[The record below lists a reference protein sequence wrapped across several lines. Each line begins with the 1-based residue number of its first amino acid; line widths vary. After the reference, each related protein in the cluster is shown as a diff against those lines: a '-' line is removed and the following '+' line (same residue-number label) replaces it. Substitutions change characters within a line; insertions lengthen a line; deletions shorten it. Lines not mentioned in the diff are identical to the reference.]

1 MKDKLLILT
10 LGFGVWICGC
20 DTQTT
25 PEGQENGPCRLS
37 TEPCDGDLVCSNGRC
52 AISTRVN
59 QPNVNV
65 ALELSSREAI
75 ADGQSTIEIQLFIT
89 EEDGQTPFEGDV
101 LVYTSPSGI
110 GSLSNGL
117 LTLDEGFGSI
127 TWDTCDRRTAILC
140 PEVIRIQLAH
150 RDQPMTPFFE
160 SETIRLTAEL
170 VTTPTRIS
178 IEDCAYSIGYTL
190 AVRSPANSPEMLST
204 SDTNPK
210 TNTGPFDLVM
220 NTDSLTLSVSLP
232 DSREQ
237 LYDTLGPDEISVTT
251 IETTDENGEAV
262 MMQPCLSDGVWV
274 GSQRLNYAQHA
285 VEDGSSETHLTA
297 LIELDCIDMNGVQH
311 VIRGCAHGV
320 TE

>member
-1 MKDKLLILT
+1 MDPA
-10 LGFGVWICGC
+10 
-20 DTQTT
+20 DSA
-25 PEGQENGPCRLS
+25 R
-37 TEPCDGDLVCSNGRC
+37 EPCDGDLVCLNGRC

-65 ALELSSREAI
+65 ALELSSREAV
-75 ADGQSTIEIQLFIT
+75 ADGKAQLKYSCLSPKKT
-89 EEDGQTPFEGDV
+89 DKLRLRARLGLHD
-101 LVYTSPSGI
+101 PSGI

-127 TWDTCDRRTAILC
+127 TWDTCNRRTAILC

-160 SETIRLTAEL
+160 SDTIRLTAEP

-178 IEDCAYSIGYTL
+178 IEGNCADSIGYTL
-190 AVRSPANSPEMLST
+190 AVRSPANSPEMLSHPT
-204 SDTNPK
+204 QIRRQVQDLLISDEYRLAHAKREP
-210 TNTGPFDLVM
+210 
-220 NTDSLTLSVSLP
+220 SP

-311 VIRGCAHGV
+311 VIRIVPTG
-320 TE
+320 